1 MTYMTYPI
9 DDRPLTSSSLRGLP
23 QTPATPFQL
32 LVHELLVHDQKGTK
46 SVKVVREALATE
58 VVGKVS
64 YVCSFTD
71 INEVCHPIAIK
82 GDLREHT
89 SVSPLRDALEI
100 LRHITPINSHS
111 RYIRVH
117 AGA

>member
-1 MTYMTYPI
+1 MTYMTYPS

-23 QTPATPFQL
+23 KTPATPFQL

-46 SVKVVREALATE
+46 SMKVVREALATE

-71 INEVCHPIAIK
+71 INEFCHPIATK
-82 GDLREHT
+82 GNLREHPG
-89 SVSPLRDALEI
+89 VPPLRDPLEF
-100 LRHITPINSHS
+100 LRQKTRSTAIA
-111 RYIRVH
+111 V
-117 AGA
+117 